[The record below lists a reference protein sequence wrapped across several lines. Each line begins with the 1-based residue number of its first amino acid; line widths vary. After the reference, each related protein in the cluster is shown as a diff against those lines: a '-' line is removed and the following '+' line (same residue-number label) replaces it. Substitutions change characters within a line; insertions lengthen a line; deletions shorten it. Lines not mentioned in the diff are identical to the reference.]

1 LRVEGVDTG
10 LGIRMPTCRLGRA
23 ARIVPRLR
31 VGELLLDRGE
41 LGLRLLDLG
50 LEPARLA
57 LLVLRALPRL
67 RPRLRLRLR
76 RAAIELL
83 TR

>member
-1 LRVEGVDTG
+1 
-10 LGIRMPTCRLGRA
+10 MATCRLGRA

-31 VGELLLDRGE
+31 VGELLLDRRE
-41 LGLRLLDLG
+41 LGLGALDLC

-57 LLVLRALPRL
+57 LLVLRALARI
-67 RPRLRLRLR
+67 RPRRRRGLRLR